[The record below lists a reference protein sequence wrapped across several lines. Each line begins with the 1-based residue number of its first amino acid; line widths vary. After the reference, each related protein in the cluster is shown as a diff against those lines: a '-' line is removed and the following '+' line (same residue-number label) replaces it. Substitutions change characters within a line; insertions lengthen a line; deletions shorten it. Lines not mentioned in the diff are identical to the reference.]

1 MILLESRYITKAFAL
16 VLLLVLSL
24 LPYGSGSA
32 ERITSQTQFQEQVME
47 SDQIWLVQFCERGN
61 KNCEAISPLYEEIGG
76 VLQGIVRVAAID
88 VTDPELEFTNIMK
101 TKFKLK
107 TLPALYIYGTDK
119 KQAPT
124 LLKGKHNIQEIVQE
138 VLNTIVNTLQTR
150 ATSIMGSKTNQSEFD
165 KPGDNSKLIQLNQS
179 NFQSMVLGDKKNIWM
194 VAFIAPWYVLSVT
207 VKIALIMFSSY

>member
-1 MILLESRYITKAFAL
+1 MILLGSRHITL

-24 LPYGSGSA
+24 LSYGSGSV

-61 KNCEAISPLYEEIGG
+61 KNCEAISTLYEEISG
-76 VLQGIVRVAAID
+76 VLKGIVRVAAID
-88 VTDPELEFTNIMK
+88 VTDPESEFTNVMK
-101 TKFKLK
+101 KKFKLK
-107 TLPALYIYGTDK
+107 TLPTLYVFGTDK

-165 KPGDNSKLIQLNQS
+165 KPGDSSKLIQLNQS
-179 NFQSMVLGDKKNIWM
+179 NFQSMVLDDKKNIWM
-194 VAFIAPWYVLSVT
+194 VAFVAPW
-207 VKIALIMFSSY
+207 